1 MGSFGKKLKREREM
15 RGIALQE
22 IARHTKI
29 STRML
34 EAIEEDRFDLLPGGI
49 FSRAFVLHY
58 ARYLGLNEEQA
69 GAEFDLAV
77 GTPGAVSIEAVAAQR
92 ESLARQVAAGE
103 GLARRRLLLI
113 AGLSAA
119 LVLSVVALRALWQPW
134 LPLHRAPAVAPPP
147 RLPAPPSPRALGA
160 SPAATGAAPAQE
172 PSGAPAAPPAAPPAQ
187 APVSGQPSPPAP
199 PSPRALGASPAA
211 TGAAPAQEPSGAPAA
226 PPAAPPAQAPV
237 SGQPSPPAPPR
248 LQLQIDTLDNSRVEV
263 IADGRTVFRGTMR
276 KGQMRR
282 VSAESRMEV
291 RASNAGAVV
300 LTLNGETQP
309 PLGRM
314 GEPKTVV
321 FTREDLKQ
329 P

>member
-15 RGIALQE
+15 RAIALEE

-92 ESLARQVAAGE
+92 ESLARQVAAGQ
-103 GLARRRLLLI
+103 GPAAWPARRRLLLI

-119 LVLSVVALRALWQPW
+119 LVLSVVALRELWQPW
-134 LPLHRAPAVAPPP
+134 LPLYRSPAVAPPP
-147 RLPAPPSPRALGA
+147 QLPAPLSPRALGA
-160 SPAATGAAPAQE
+160 SPAATAAAPAQE
-172 PSGAPAAPPAAPPAQ
+172 PSGAPAAPPAASPAQ
-187 APVSGQPSPPAP
+187 APA
-199 PSPRALGASPAA
+199 
-211 TGAAPAQEPSGAPAA
+211 
-226 PPAAPPAQAPV
+226 

-248 LQLQIDTLDNSRVEV
+248 LQLQIDTLDSSRVEV

-282 VSAESRMEV
+282 ASAESRMEV
-291 RASNAGAVV
+291 RAGNAGAVV

>member
-15 RGIALQE
+15 RGIALEE

-77 GTPGAVSIEAVAAQR
+77 GTPGAVSIEEVAAQR
-92 ESLARQVAAGE
+92 ESLARQAAAGE
-103 GLARRRLLLI
+103 GPAARRRLLLI

-119 LVLSVVALRALWQPW
+119 LVLSVVALRELWQPW
-134 LPLHRAPAVAPPP
+134 LPLYRSPAVAPPP
-147 RLPAPPSPRALGA
+147 RLPAPPSPQVLGD

-172 PSGAPAAPPAAPPAQ
+172 PSGAPAASPAASPAQ
-187 APVSGQPSPPAP
+187 APA
-199 PSPRALGASPAA
+199 
-211 TGAAPAQEPSGAPAA
+211 
-226 PPAAPPAQAPV
+226 

-282 VSAESRMEV
+282 ASAESRVEV
-291 RASNAGAVV
+291 RAANAGAVV

>member
-15 RGIALQE
+15 RGIALEE

-77 GTPGAVSIEAVAAQR
+77 GTPGAVSIEEVAAQR
-92 ESLARQVAAGE
+92 ESLARQVAAGQ
-103 GLARRRLLLI
+103 GPPAARRRLLLI
-113 AGLSAA
+113 AGLSAV
-119 LVLSVVALRALWQPW
+119 LVLSVVALRELWQPW
-134 LPLHRAPAVAPPP
+134 LPLYRPPAVAPPP
-147 RLPAPPSPRALGA
+147 RLPAPPSPRTLGD

-172 PSGAPAAPPAAPPAQ
+172 PSGAPAASAAQ
-187 APVSGQPSPPAP
+187 APASGQPSPPAP
-199 PSPRALGASPAA
+199 L
-211 TGAAPAQEPSGAPAA
+211 
-226 PPAAPPAQAPV
+226 
-237 SGQPSPPAPPR
+237 R
-248 LQLQIDTLDNSRVEV
+248 LQLQIDTLDSSRVEV

-291 RASNAGAVV
+291 RAGNAGAVV

>member
-119 LVLSVVALRALWQPW
+119 LVLSVVALRELWQPW

-147 RLPAPPSPRALGA
+147 RL
-160 SPAATGAAPAQE
+160 
-172 PSGAPAAPPAAPPAQ
+172 
-187 APVSGQPSPPAP
+187 PAP

-291 RASNAGAVV
+291 RAGNAGAVV

>member
-15 RGIALQE
+15 RGIALEE
-22 IARHTKI
+22 ISRHTKI

-34 EAIEEDRFDLLPGGI
+34 EAIEEDRFDVLPGGI
-49 FSRAFVLHY
+49 FSRAFVMHY
-58 ARYLGLNEEQA
+58 ARYLGLDEEQA

-92 ESLARQVAAGE
+92 ESLARQVAAGQ
-103 GLARRRLLLI
+103 GLAAWPARRRLLLI

-119 LVLSVVALRALWQPW
+119 LVLSVVALRELWQPW
-134 LPLHRAPAVAPPP
+134 LPLYRSPAVAPPP

-172 PSGAPAAPPAAPPAQ
+172 PSGAPAASPAQ
-187 APVSGQPSPPAP
+187 APA
-199 PSPRALGASPAA
+199 
-211 TGAAPAQEPSGAPAA
+211 
-226 PPAAPPAQAPV
+226 

-248 LQLQIDTLDNSRVEV
+248 LQLQVDTLDSSRVEV

-282 VSAESRMEV
+282 ASAESRMEV
-291 RASNAGAVV
+291 RAGNAGAVV

>member
-199 PSPRALGASPAA
+199 P
-211 TGAAPAQEPSGAPAA
+211 
-226 PPAAPPAQAPV
+226 
-237 SGQPSPPAPPR
+237 R

>member
-15 RGIALQE
+15 RGVALEE

-92 ESLARQVAAGE
+92 ESLARQVAAGQ
-103 GLARRRLLLI
+103 GPARRRLLLV
-113 AGLSAA
+113 AGLSAV
-119 LVLSVVALRALWQPW
+119 LVLSVVALRELWQPW
-134 LPLHRAPAVAPPP
+134 LPLYRAPAVAPPP
-147 RLPAPPSPRALGA
+147 RLPAPPSPPALGDSA
-160 SPAATGAAPAQE
+160 AATGAAPAQE
-172 PSGAPAAPPAAPPAQ
+172 PAGAPAASPAASPAQ
-187 APVSGQPSPPAP
+187 APASGQPSPPA
-199 PSPRALGASPAA
+199 A
-211 TGAAPAQEPSGAPAA
+211 
-226 PPAAPPAQAPV
+226 
-237 SGQPSPPAPPR
+237 PR
-248 LQLQIDTLDNSRVEV
+248 LQLQIDTLDSSRVEV

-282 VSAESRMEV
+282 ASAESRMEV
-291 RASNAGAVV
+291 RAGNAGAVV

-314 GEPKTVV
+314 GEPKTAV